1 MLAFSE
7 ILKSQFHKGKKIK
20 NIRHQIIEKLLD
32 IVLIIISVYIAL
44 FVESWA
50 ERQHDNER
58 LHQYYKNFESEV
70 QKDIEDLKFVY
81 ADAEKHIAT
90 YKTHVR
96 FIKQGGPRD
105 SLLRYLGKLANA
117 NLFLNSNM
125 LSYKSMM
132 ASGDIRLIENLKVRE
147 ALLSLEMT
155 YEGLKVQEEIY
166 LEFVKNTLTK
176 YLSDNF
182 DLLNGKPLNPEFFKL
197 PSYANIVVMSNGL
210 NESRLDRYKEAVAK
224 AQKTL
229 EIIKQE
235 IE

>member
-20 NIRHQIIEKLLD
+20 NLRNQIIEKLLD
-32 IVLIIISVYIAL
+32 IILIIISVYIAL

-50 ERQHDNER
+50 ERRHDQER
-58 LHQYYKNFESEV
+58 LHQYYKNFISEV
-70 QKDIEDLKFVY
+70 QKDIDDLKFVS
-81 ADAEKHIAT
+81 ADAEKHLAN
-90 YKTHVR
+90 YKTHVTL
-96 FIKQGGPRD
+96 IKQEGPRD

-117 NLFLNSNM
+117 SLFLNSNM

-132 ASGDIRLIENLKVRE
+132 ESGDIRLIENLKVRE
-147 ALLSLEMT
+147 AMLSLEMT
-155 YEGLKVQEEIY
+155 YGGLKVEEDIY

-210 NESRLDRYKEAVAK
+210 NQARLEKYREAVDK

-229 EIIKQE
+229 EILKQQME
-235 IE
+235 